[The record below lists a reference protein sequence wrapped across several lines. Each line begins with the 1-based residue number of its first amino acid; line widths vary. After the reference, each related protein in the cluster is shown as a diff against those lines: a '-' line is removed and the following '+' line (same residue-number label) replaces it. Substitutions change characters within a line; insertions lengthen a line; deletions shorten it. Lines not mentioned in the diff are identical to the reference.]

1 MHQAQ
6 PIERKKIIV
15 QPPKKTIMLNI
26 NQKRKLTF
34 EWFKSADKIK
44 DLDVARRF
52 VRLAATDLELRA
64 LRKLRRQAGS
74 DDEKIREIDSDA
86 LALINSYRPPRRF
99 SEKQKNR
106 KIEKMDRAAV
116 RDLFVAFFDD
126 PEMTPLIRFLR
137 RNGAVGS
144 RKEIFVL
151 AKSIQIRKMRKR
163 RGDDGVRAAAL
174 AKIDEVC
181 NGNDDGAESCLELT
195 NLTLEETKHR
205 KIGKKA
211 AATFKPD
218 PKLRPLLVE
227 WFDHPKKSFVGVL
240 EEKNMLE
247 ERKSMRTAVIAS
259 GLRGKRQIC
268 HRANAMRTIDALFSV
283 SEETDAGNATDTTV
297 VTDVTVVVDQE
308 DDREGTAARMRPEK
322 AALTTGE
329 QDRLKG
335 LLTRWFYEDS
345 DASVTEFV
353 IRNGLE
359 PELRPK
365 MVRLVNRLGLRRIRK
380 EHRAIRPLVAR
391 RIENAFGKKTRVR
404 TGKKFAKMKT
414 KKRNGSRETVASDAA
429 RVGMED
435 SAFAEAP
442 EKLAKKTTK
451 NNEDLTTTDA
461 ADTAEVKMKD
471 EDVGK
476 APVFDAVD
484 GDNDR
489 NIGADTKD
497 DNFDNEKNGFV
508 VVE

>member
-1 MHQAQ
+1 
-6 PIERKKIIV
+6 
-15 QPPKKTIMLNI
+15 MLNI
-26 NQKRKLTF
+26 NQKRQLTF
-34 EWFKSADKIK
+34 EWFKSTDRIK

-52 VRLAATDLELRA
+52 VRLAATDLDLRA
-64 LRKLRRQAGS
+64 LRKLRRQAGC
-74 DDEKIREIDSDA
+74 DEEKIREIDCDA

-106 KIEKMDRAAV
+106 KIEKMDRVAV
-116 RDLFVAFFDD
+116 RALFVAFFDD

-144 RKEIFVL
+144 KKEILAL

-174 AKIDEVC
+174 ARIDEVC

-195 NLTLEETKHR
+195 DLTLEETEDR
-205 KIGKKA
+205 KTGNRVT
-211 AATFKPD
+211 ATFKPD
-218 PKLRPLLVE
+218 PKLRSLLVE

-240 EEKNMLE
+240 EEQKMLE
-247 ERKSMRTAVIAS
+247 ERKSMRMAVMAS
-259 GLRGKRQIC
+259 GLRGKRQTC

-283 SEETDAGNATDTTV
+283 SEETDAGDVTDTAV
-297 VTDVTVVVDQE
+297 VADVAVVVDQNG
-308 DDREGTAARMRPEK
+308 DRTGTAARMRPER
-322 AALTTGE
+322 AALTTDE

-345 DASVTEFV
+345 EASVAEFV

-365 MVRLVNRLGLRRIRK
+365 MVHLVNRLGLRRIRK

-391 RIENAFGKKTRVR
+391 RIENAFGKKIRGTA
-404 TGKKFAKMKT
+404 GKKFAKKRT
-414 KKRNGSRETVASDAA
+414 KKRNGSRETVAADAT

-435 SAFAEAP
+435 SDVAEAP
-442 EKLAKKTTK
+442 EKLSKKTTK
-451 NNEDLTTTDA
+451 NRNGDITETNAADA
-461 ADTAEVKMKD
+461 AGVEMKD
-471 EDVGK
+471 NDVAK
-476 APVFDAVD
+476 APVFDAVG

-497 DNFDNEKNGFV
+497 GFV
-508 VVE
+508 VVD